1 VGCLPPTHRLG
12 TSSVG
17 SFSHSTNSERLL
29 YASCITG
36 MTTWGSLGGEHNTH
50 KGLEKEKMRP
60 RGGWVCSTQG
70 SGEPQILSFFF
81 FFFLAVLGFV
91 AVPWLFLVAS
101 SGGYSPVVVLR
112 LLISVAS
119 HCGAWTLERGLNSRS
134 ARASLPRGVW
144 NLPGPGT
151 EPMFPALASGFL
163 STGPPTEDRPQFP
176 LLQNGTGL
184 SYKSLDGASL

>member
-1 VGCLPPTHRLG
+1 MGCLPPTHRLG

-70 SGEPQILSFFF
+70 SGEPQILSFFSFSFWLCWALLLCPGF
-81 FFFLAVLGFV
+81 F
-91 AVPWLFLVAS
+91 
-101 SGGYSPVVVLR
+101 
-112 LLISVAS
+112 
-119 HCGAWTLERGLNSRS
+119 
-134 ARASLPRGVW
+134 
-144 NLPGPGT
+144 
-151 EPMFPALASGFL
+151 
-163 STGPPTEDRPQFP
+163 
-176 LLQNGTGL
+176 
-184 SYKSLDGASL
+184 